1 MRKRDIAQ
9 NPRSVVARD
18 DTRGC
23 FDLQSRKNNLLN
35 PTKNF
40 LKIVKIVTA
49 FKENLFRYPILVV
62 RHFLRKKYF
71 NAIKKTSEKRIIY
84 SCHFC
89 GASAYC
95 VIRPFVRSEFDM
107 GHLVLLHLR
116 YTNFVCVTIF

>member
-23 FDLQSRKNNLLN
+23 FDLQSRKKNLLN

-40 LKIVKIVTA
+40 LEIMKIVTA
-49 FKENLFRYPILVV
+49 FKENIFRYPILVV
-62 RHFLRKKYF
+62 HHFLRKKYF

-89 GASAYC
+89 GASAYY